1 MIRRAKSPDG
11 RFSTYYWYTGDAR
24 ERLEQRVDDLER
36 QNRELARS
44 ARELAHFEEQDSFRS
59 GRQRQKYVRAAR
71 DVARRWW
78 LAIIE
83 WQEASDRCSAIP
95 VRESIDIGYILPRWD
110 LYIKR
115 HRLLEMKQNDS
126 DEGVER

>member
-1 MIRRAKSPDG
+1 MRRTMTRSEAQVMQAG
-11 RFSTYYWYTGDAR
+11 ACYRQRQRAR
-24 ERLEQRVDDLER
+24 QL
-36 QNRELARS
+36 LASS
-44 ARELAHFEEQDSFRS
+44 ARELAHFEELDSFRS

-78 LAIIE
+78 LAIID

-115 HRLLEMKQNDS
+115 QRLLDLRQNDS